1 MAHTDVLIIGGGPAG
16 TATALHLL
24 LHAGLQVIV
33 AEASAYEEGRVG
45 EHVDASLFPLLEYI
59 GLHPDK
65 EDKERMIAGYDS
77 LAAWG
82 NENIVSR
89 HSIYNTDGKSYQL
102 DRDNFD
108 LSLAEAVEKNGGQ
121 LFPRTRA
128 IHFQQDGDNWTVLLR
143 HETKGDLQVTARF
156 LVDAT
161 GRKSQVCRQLGLQQT
176 QHDQLVGI
184 GAYLH
189 FHHENPIP
197 QQLLL
202 ETVEQG
208 WWYSATLPDRRFALT
223 LFTDADLVKT
233 NKWQQQE
240 NWIKLLSATR
250 HINKLSS
257 GAYAYGKPWVR
268 NAFSQITD
276 TSTRTNFL
284 AVGDAAASFD
294 PISSMGIGFAVSS
307 ACFAAIAIRQNLE
320 GDAAQL
326 DIYRA
331 DIKKQYDQYLQ
342 LRERYYHKEKRW
354 ADAPFWKRR
363 LVYSKNSNSPVMY
376 K

>member
-1 MAHTDVLIIGGGPAG
+1 MIQTDVLIIGGGPAG

-24 LHAGLQVIV
+24 LHAGLQVVV

-59 GLHPDK
+59 GINPDK
-65 EDKERMIAGYDS
+65 EGIIAGYDN

-82 NENIVSR
+82 SENIVSR

-102 DRDNFD
+102 NRDNFD
-108 LSLAEAVEKNGGQ
+108 LSLAEEVEKNGGQ
-121 LFPRTRA
+121 IFPRTRA
-128 IHFQQDGDNWTVLLR
+128 IHFQQDDKWTVLLR
-143 HETKGDLQVTARF
+143 HETKGDFQVTARF

-161 GRKSQVCRQLGLQQT
+161 GRKGQVCRQLGLPQT
-176 QHDQLVGI
+176 QHDQLVGV

-189 FHHENPIP
+189 FNHTNPLP

-208 WWYSATLPDRRFALT
+208 WWYSAALPDRRFTVT

-233 NKWQQQE
+233 NKWQLQE
-240 NWIKLLSATR
+240 NWAALLSATR
-250 HINKLSS
+250 HICKLTN
-257 GAYAYGKPWVR
+257 GAFAYGKPWVR

-276 TSTRTNFL
+276 TSTRTHFL

-307 ACFAAIAIRQNLE
+307 ACFAAIAIKQCLD
-320 GDAAQL
+320 GDTEQL
-326 DIYRA
+326 NIYRE
-331 DIKKQYDQYLQ
+331 DIVKQYDQYLE
-342 LRERYYHKEKRW
+342 LRNRYYQKEQRW
-354 ADAPFWKRR
+354 SNALFWERR
-363 LVYSKNSNSPVMY
+363 LKKEAVFQ
-376 K
+376 